1 MDQGE
6 GDFADVQIAVLE
18 DVGAVRRLHVLAEC
32 AQQFGISLFTHEWLL

>member
-6 GDFADVQIAVLE
+6 GDFADVRITVL
-18 DVGAVRRLHVLAEC
+18 GMSALFAACMLAEC